1 MRWWQLYYA
10 IHDTHLLRKDK
21 RFKEVGYEVLLLASW
36 FIETP
41 IYRLNSVDRAC
52 AWGKAVAIILN
63 QPSVAEPYIER
74 TRREIQAFVERL
86 EPLLSKT
93 GAGTSPR
100 NLNLIHSL
108 LINRFQPQQVWEMEL
123 WEIAEILL
131 GFYYIEKNA
140 RLNR

>member
-1 MRWWQLYYA
+1 M
-10 IHDTHLLRKDK
+10 
-21 RFKEVGYEVLLLASW
+21 GYEVLLLASW
-36 FIETP
+36 YFETP

-52 AWGKAVAIILN
+52 AWAKAVATILN
-63 QPSVAEPYIER
+63 QPNVAEHIER

-108 LINRFQPQQVWEMEL
+108 LVNRFQPQQVWEMEL

-131 GFYYIEKNA
+131 GFYYIGEKNA
-140 RLNR
+140 RPNR